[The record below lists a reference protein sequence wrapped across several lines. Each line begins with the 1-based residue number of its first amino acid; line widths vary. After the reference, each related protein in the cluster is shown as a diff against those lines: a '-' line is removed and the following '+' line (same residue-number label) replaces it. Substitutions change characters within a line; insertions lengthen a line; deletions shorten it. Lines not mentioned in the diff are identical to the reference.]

1 MIFRLLRQLACAAFV
16 ASLGPLA
23 VATAQTTTPSKPDAP
38 KAEAAKVDYVLQPSD
53 LIRVQVFQEDD
64 INKQGD
70 VRISQ
75 EYTVSLP
82 LIGSVDLKG
91 KTAHQAEE
99 LIRELYDRDYLVNP
113 QVSLIVIEYV
123 PRNVFVFGAVGAPGV
138 VPFPREQG
146 LTLLDAISRAGSFN
160 RLADKKHVTLKRTN
174 ADGKPDTVTINAENL
189 TKGASTETWPLQP
202 NDVIFVPENIL

>member
-1 MIFRLLRQLACAAFV
+1 MIFRLLHQFARAAFV
-16 ASLGPLA
+16 TSFGLLA
-23 VATAQTTTPSKPDAP
+23 VAAAQTTTPNKPDTAKP
-38 KAEAAKVDYVLQPSD
+38 EAGKVDYVLQPSD

-99 LIRELYDRDYLVNP
+99 LIRALYDRDYLVNP
-113 QVSLIVIEYV
+113 QVSLIVVDYV
-123 PRNVFVFGAVGAPGV
+123 PRNIFVLGAVGAPGV
-138 VPFPREQG
+138 VLFPREQG

-174 ADGKPDTVTINAENL
+174 ADGKPVTFTINAEDL
-189 TKGASTETWPLQP
+189 SKGDSTETWPLQP
-202 NDVIFVPENIL
+202 NDVITVPERIL